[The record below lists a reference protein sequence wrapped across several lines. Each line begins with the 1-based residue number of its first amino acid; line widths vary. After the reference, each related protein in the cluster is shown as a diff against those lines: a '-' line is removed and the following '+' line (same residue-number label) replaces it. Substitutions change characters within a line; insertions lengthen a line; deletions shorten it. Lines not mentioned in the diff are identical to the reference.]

1 MKRKGTEKRTKRVAL
16 LVGEL
21 MALVMLVAAA
31 FFAPQVIFQVQD
43 YFLCANTALSKRET
57 MDVET
62 LSTTYERSL
71 KQRMQNFADG
81 FGAGEDYYVAAQD
94 FEISQ
99 ELYDFLSDVMY
110 QDIVL
115 LYVDMGFIPMEF
127 YNSEYTVNQ
136 WKRYVVYSDDYTK
149 GVNFILWYVE
159 MQDKTGMVIK
169 LLIDGEDGT
178 IYALKTE
185 PNEYLVQKENSLHE
199 ISGVHVNAA
208 DIKWIAYDEYLAG
221 VWANCAIYYEA
232 LYKSEANRYIADA
245 LAGNENLLW
254 KGDLYENDGEWCVL
268 RLLLP
273 YGNINLEF
281 LVDIGNLDLGLKYVT
296 YLYPDFFMGIRQ
308 IYERIPEFT

>member
-1 MKRKGTEKRTKRVAL
+1 MKRTGKRIKRVFL
-16 LVGEL
+16 LGGKL
-21 MALVMLVAAA
+21 MALIVLVAVA
-31 FFAPQVIFQVQD
+31 FFAPQVIFQAQD
-43 YFLCANTALSKRET
+43 YFLCTNTNLSKREA

-81 FGAGEDYYVAAQD
+81 FGAGENYYVAAQD

-115 LYVDMGFIPMEF
+115 FYVDAGFIPIEF
-127 YNSEYTVNQ
+127 YQSECTVNQ

-159 MQDKTGMVIK
+159 MQDKTGMVMK

-185 PNEYLVQKENSLHE
+185 PNEYLARKETSVHE
-199 ISGVHVNAA
+199 ISGAFTNIN
-208 DIKWIAYDEYLAG
+208 DIKYIVYDDYLAG

-232 LYKSEANRYIADA
+232 LFKSEANRYIADA
-245 LAGNENLLW
+245 LAGDENLLW
-254 KGDLYENDGEWCVL
+254 ESEWHEYDGAGCAL
-268 RLLLP
+268 RFFLP
-273 YGNINLEF
+273 YGHINLEF
-281 LVDIGNLDLGLKYVT
+281 AVDIGEFDLGLKYVI
-296 YLYPDFFMGIRQ
+296 YRYPDFVMGVRQ
-308 IYERIPEFT
+308 IYEKIPEFT